1 MKYYFVL
8 LIMSQSIYL
17 LGQNVNISPQES
29 ESFVKIL
36 LSNRYN
42 QDAYEEKIIE
52 ALDATGMSIERY
64 ATIVRSGFN
73 GEKEVITA
81 NEQITMEKIK
91 FIKIQEESDRKK
103 RLSTLC
109 YVEKMAITRY
119 EELYQRYQKDIE
131 FQQALLP
138 IIQSQIVE
146 K

>member
-109 YVEKMAITRY
+109 YVEKMDITRY